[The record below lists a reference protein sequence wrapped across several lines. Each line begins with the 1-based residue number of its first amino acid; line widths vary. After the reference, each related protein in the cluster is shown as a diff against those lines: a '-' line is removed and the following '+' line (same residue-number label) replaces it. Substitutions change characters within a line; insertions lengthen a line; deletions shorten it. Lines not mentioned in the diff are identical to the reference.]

1 MTNQE
6 STVTPRAVPIGQ
18 HDAVKDRA
26 RAIAEVRSHRRI
38 YLTYF
43 TLSLVAFIAAV
54 FLRGITSSL
63 SANTPSSH
71 AIKTLSGFF
80 LVALVLELVFLVIFI
95 FSFLRAARE
104 VHRYSTVK
112 LILFLVLLLIPI
124 VSLIVL
130 IVLDHSMYLES
141 LGEEARPTAENPHF
155 SELAIWSL
163 SAVLFPVLGLPLAII
178 ALHRLD
184 RSGGR
189 VKGRNLA
196 ITSIALNSAVLGL
209 FIGLLSFAP
218 RRTEA
223 PRAAYPQ
230 RTHLTPARPQ

>member
-6 STVTPRAVPIGQ
+6 STGTPRAVPVGQ
-18 HDAVKDRA
+18 HDAVRDRA
-26 RAIAEVRSHRRI
+26 KAIAKVRNHRKT
-38 YLTYF
+38 YLTF
-43 TLSLVAFIAAV
+43 FILSLAAFIAAV
-54 FLRGITSSL
+54 VLRGTISSL
-63 SANTPSSH
+63 SVDTPSSH
-71 AIKTLSGFF
+71 AIKTLGGFF

-104 VHRYSTVK
+104 VHRYSTGR
-112 LILFLVLLLIPI
+112 LIGYLVLLLIPI
-124 VSLIVL
+124 VSLIVMV
-130 IVLDHSMYLES
+130 VLDHSMYLES
-141 LGEEARPTAENPHF
+141 LGEEARPTAEHPHI

-163 SAVLFPVLGLPLAII
+163 SVVLFPLLGLPLAII

-230 RTHLTPARPQ
+230 RTHLTRARPE